1 MIGAVD
7 TQGDV
12 SVNRCHDCL
21 LHLRYS
27 VASVFWRWRLG
38 AALARLQVRRTLCCL
53 TQIHILTCHGG
64 AAHAGLAVFDQ
75 RFEPHQVVV
84 QLALRVGTEQ
94 FRHHM
99 AERPGRWVVGEA
111 DGDTGTIV
119 GDGSKRML
127 PAFATVAPGSLCQAS
142 TLFGSER
149 VITASHATGTP
160 AGPSATQCE
169 RPLPRSRTS
178 RRCAIKRGKLATL
191 RKQRKTSSTGA
202 SIVMVFWTSTARRP
216 APRPSNRSN
225 SIFVAPRASNPRP
238 SAPSSPPSAS
248 PRRTP

>member
-119 GDGSKRML
+119 GDRLKTNVAGIRHRRAWLAL
-127 PAFATVAPGSLCQAS
+127 PGQHPVRLGAGNHGIPRHGYAGWP
-142 TLFGSER
+142 FGD
-149 VITASHATGTP
+149 P
-160 AGPSATQCE
+160 
-169 RPLPRSRTS
+169 
-178 RRCAIKRGKLATL
+178 L

-238 SAPSSPPSAS
+238 SAPSSPPRAS